1 MAKPNDQG
9 GSAPEE
15 SEGSEN
21 VLDHLGRQ
29 LRNTLSSDLEQPAY
43 LGDPAIPPAF
53 DETLQRLKKSVEL
66 REQGIEA
73 VRATF
78 ESINLDDEEK
88 P

>member
-1 MAKPNDQG
+1 MAKPNDAG
-9 GSAPEE
+9 AKAPEE
-15 SEGSEN
+15 VEVPGEI
-21 VLDHLGRQ
+21 LDHLGRQ
-29 LRNTLSSDLEQPAY
+29 LRNSLSSESEQPTY

-78 ESINLDDEEK
+78 ESINLEDEEK
-88 P
+88 S